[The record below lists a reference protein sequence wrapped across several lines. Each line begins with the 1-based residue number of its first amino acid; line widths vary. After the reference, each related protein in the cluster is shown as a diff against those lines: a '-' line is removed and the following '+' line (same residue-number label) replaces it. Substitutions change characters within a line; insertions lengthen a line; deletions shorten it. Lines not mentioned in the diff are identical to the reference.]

1 MGQIKNIKLHIVT
14 DIKVLTQVGIKMS
27 TKKVHRGIPE
37 AVFLDDVD
45 SYMKKE
51 TSSEIA
57 LQRLDEQ
64 YQKYKFMEANLVQK
78 KLRLTNQVPDI
89 KATLAAIHCLKGKKD
104 SGEDLRTQLMLSD
117 QVFVNAKVP
126 ATDKVCLWLGAN
138 VMLEYDIEEADELL
152 KSNLEAAQ
160 NNLTSLN
167 DDLCYLRDQITT
179 TEVSMA
185 RIYNWDVKRRQKLK
199 ERT

>member
-1 MGQIKNIKLHIVT
+1 MTEAQPPP
-14 DIKVLTQVGIKMS
+14 

-45 SYMKKE
+45 AYMKKE
-51 TSSEIA
+51 TSSEVA

-78 KLRLTNQVPDI
+78 KVRLTTQVPDI
-89 KATLAAIHCLKGKKD
+89 KSTLAAIKCLKSKKD
-104 SGEDLRTQLMLSD
+104 SEDPLQTQFMLSD
-117 QVFVNAKVP
+117 QVFVNAKIP

-138 VMLEYDIEEADELL
+138 VMLEYDIEDADALL
-152 KSNLEAAQ
+152 KNNLEAAQ

-179 TEVSMA
+179 TE
-185 RIYNWDVKRRQKLK
+185 
-199 ERT
+199 